1 MTTAKELFQK
11 RPPDGSQSLAQWWVS
26 IARDDRF
33 LMVLSFCRAHLMESK
48 PNAVQIEG
56 AEMAINAL
64 LTLSDAEDL
73 GAEMPTPG
81 ISHDFYPTKTDN
93 VTTPN

>member
-11 RPPDGSQSLAQWWVS
+11 RPADGSQSLSQWWVTTV
-26 IARDDRF
+26 RDDRF

-56 AEMAINAL
+56 AEMALSAMQ
-64 LTLSDAEDL
+64 TLCDPEELSTEL
-73 GAEMPTPG
+73 PTPG
-81 ISHDFYPTKTDN
+81 IHHNFYPHKTEN
-93 VTTPN
+93 VTQPE